1 VQTHLGGILRAPKT
15 TLSVANLILA
25 TGIGNE
31 ARVRASV
38 PAYTDTARGPPG
50 WTVFTKI
57 PTPFGPGW
65 NLPCTYSY
73 PSGQGKP
80 YNGNEQQAHT
90 HTHTHTHTYTH
101 THVRGVKPSSKH
113 NARSKEILTIHRCQR
128 TGPVEQG
135 WRRKAFRQVWSF
147 ARWGWVAGMQE
158 R

>member
-1 VQTHLGGILRAPKT
+1 MQTHLGGILRAPKT

-90 HTHTHTHTYTH
+90 HTHTHTHTHIHTH
-101 THVRGVKPSSKH
+101 TR
-113 NARSKEILTIHRCQR
+113 ARCKALFKAQR
-128 TGPVEQG
+128 AIQRDTYDPPMPAY
-135 WRRKAFRQVWSF
+135 WSRR
-147 ARWGWVAGMQE
+147 ARVAP
-158 R
+158 